1 MGRVWQKNRAS
12 CRTKLDDALG
22 LPFTSVPKTPIG
34 CTPYKL
40 IYGKH
45 VLCPIEL
52 VTQKLTGL
60 LKNAN
65 FDIKTAGDQ
74 SKVLSP
80 MILSELQVL
89 FSEFGDQVLLFN
101 SRLKIFSDKLKSRWS
116 GPFTIVQ
123 VFLYGTVELSQ
134 NSGPNVKVNGY
145 CLSTT
150 WREGVLGQVSE
161 PKQALRRGHPM
172 LFLYIRC
179 PGFLKPL
186 VLAVFVLRSQELH
199 KSSASFGNPDIL
211 ILSTNVYL

>member
-80 MILSELQVL
+80 MILSELQIKTRV
-89 FSEFGDQVLLFN
+89 FNVSDQVLLFN
-101 SRLKIFSDKLKSRWS
+101 SRLKIFSGKLKSRWS
-116 GPFTIVQ
+116 GPFTIVH
-123 VFLYGTVELSQ
+123 VFPYGTVELSQ

-172 LFLYIRC
+172 LFLYIRY

-199 KSSASFGNPDIL
+199 NPQLHLGIP
-211 ILSTNVYL
+211 IS

>member
-80 MILSELQVL
+80 MILSELQHYLEVINHCYD
-89 FSEFGDQVLLFN
+89 FPDH
-101 SRLKIFSDKLKSRWS
+101 
-116 GPFTIVQ
+116 
-123 VFLYGTVELSQ
+123 
-134 NSGPNVKVNGY
+134 PN
-145 CLSTT
+145 
-150 WREGVLGQVSE
+150 
-161 PKQALRRGHPM
+161 
-172 LFLYIRC
+172 
-179 PGFLKPL
+179 
-186 VLAVFVLRSQELH
+186 LH
-199 KSSASFGNPDIL
+199 KDNLNAGKGYWVKLVNLNKRFDGGTPCFSCISVSRRMSWIFEASRARGICPSITRASQSSASFGNPDIL